1 MDAKASVCEVEIDLT
16 RIKITRWTSAAFF
29 QLGYD
34 MSQTEGDRIF
44 DRDGKVL
51 LELECESL

>member
-1 MDAKASVCEVEIDLT
+1 MGISCV
-16 RIKITRWTSAAFF
+16 F